1 MWASPFTR
9 RVELALKRK
18 GIPYE
23 YIEEDISNKSP
34 LLLKYNS
41 IHKKV
46 PVLVHNQKP
55 IIDSLV
61 ILEDI
66 DETWKNNPILPQ
78 DPHDRALSR
87 FWAKFIDEKL
97 LVTARKIR
105 SDQEVVEEVIEQL
118 KILENEL
125 TGKEFFGGDKIGNLD
140 IVANVLAFWFI
151 VGQEFSGVKALT
163 FYNGMRGRERASF
176 YGRGA
181 RGGWT
186 AQQWE
191 SSNLRRW
198 NRPEQDGKAARLKS
212 SWKSDIRGID
222 RRVFNQTTAFFFTNF
237 PEDWRQENMW
247 QTFCKY
253 GRVLDIYSPMRK
265 NKMGSRFGFVRY
277 LDVRNERELEIQLD
291 QIRVGSF
298 KLWVNRPRFEDKRS
312 FVKYNQGS
320 NDHSRNRERDQ
331 GTSGHR
337 TFAEVVKGNSE
348 HDPKPT
354 KGKEPKGQSEHLQA
368 RNKNAVNIP
377 AQVWKAKDKDQA
389 RAGMSF
395 TVQEEEFAWLQG
407 CYVGSVHSI
416 ESIPTLQEKFFME
429 GYFSCRVRAMGG
441 RLVLLEGG
449 DKEEIKDL
457 IELAPDWMGQ
467 WFKDI
472 KPWNSSIVAKERF
485 VWLRC
490 QGVPV
495 HAWGHNFFEAIG
507 SVWGNFITLDDSTS
521 KKQRFDIGRMLIST
535 PVMDFIS
542 KSITARVNGEPYTIK
557 VMEEEATNGIF
568 SMKSDHVFNLLSDSE
583 KGSSESWSLNN
594 DSEVDLSGA
603 SVGCKNTPTGEK
615 EEEEA
620 VAGRLEPRG
629 ADFEEV
635 QSPYRWIGEDGK
647 IQANRL
653 SYQGES
659 KVDSESVLG
668 NLAIKTSN
676 KMNIQSR
683 REQTEP
689 HVLSSPVEHK
699 GTWAKNKFRPL
710 NGLTSKSDESD
721 YSNVVANSFV
731 EDTGPNQPPN
741 EMSKSGTTPIVA
753 NTGKQSKSP
762 SLERLSTGQKLD
774 FWKGFE
780 SESGEEHAWMGR
792 NLKKPKHRRRKKTRS
807 CRSIY
812 MGENKKEEQG
822 LIPKGRKQS
831 TKEKGKEE
839 LVPKFSP
846 GSRNQAA
853 GESLN
858 DSGIENR
865 NICLRKATDQNMA
878 ERIWAFA
885 KEIGVGDRG
894 NENEVIRRLEDMEN
908 RDREMCRMLKGKKS
922 GIREIIASEKVE
934 FISIQESKMM
944 EVDFQLCKSVWGA
957 DNFDWVAKPSRGT
970 SGGLICIWNNDILK
984 KEKIIEG
991 ENFVGVH
998 GFWGAS
1004 KIPVYIL
1011 NVYAP
1016 CDMMGKR
1023 TCWSSIKEP
1032 KMEAEGKWCLMGDFN
1047 AIRNQQE
1054 WNGGRTSRRDM
1065 ADFDEFIRE
1074 CGLVDLPLIGRK
1086 FTWYQANGAV
1096 MSRLDRFLLSE
1107 EWCEK
1112 WDDMKQWGL
1121 KRTISDHCPILM
1133 KNQIVDWGPKPFRF
1147 FDMWLENP
1155 ECKELMTK
1163 TWNSTVVSGWHGF
1176 QLKEKLKATKIVLKE
1191 WSKNK
1196 ASEIDLKINMCKED
1210 IAAIDLKGE
1219 EAAINEQEV
1228 QLRRNSFLDL
1238 WKLQNMKESMWR
1250 QKARKTWIR
1259 NGDANTKFFH
1269 RCVKGRRRRN
1279 EIVGIQ
1285 VGDNY
1290 MEQVNEIK
1298 EGVANHF
1305 ENLFKEDKWQR
1316 PHLDGI
1322 PFKKIST
1329 EDNRSLVALFS
1340 EDEVKRAVWSCGS
1353 SKAPGPDG
1361 FNFKFI
1367 REMWETIKSSVMGFI
1382 DDFHRNGK
1390 LDRGVNSSFIV
1401 LIPKVTNPQKIE
1413 EFRPISLIG
1422 VMYKVIAK
1430 LLANRI
1436 SLVLDNVI
1444 GESQSAFIRGRH
1456 MVDSIVI
1463 ANETIDEAKRK
1474 KMASFM
1480 FKMDFEK
1487 AYDKVCW
1494 DFLDNMMMRMDFDPK
1509 WRRWITA
1516 CLESAEMSILING
1529 STTRQ
1534 FKSSRG
1540 LRQGDPLSP
1549 YLFLLVAEGL
1559 NGIISSAINHGLFEG
1574 IDIGNGGLKVSHL
1587 QFADD
1592 SILFGKAVERNIWAA
1607 KRNIWAAKSIMRI
1620 FELVSGLKINFVKSQ
1635 LFSLNVSDEWKS
1647 KIAHIL
1653 HCKQGAFPCRYLG
1666 VPIGSNNKS
1675 IALWKPLIKTFE
1687 KKLSQW
1693 KGRFLSFGGRITLLN
1708 AVLTSL
1714 PVFSMSVH
1722 LLPRGLIL
1730 SLDKIRRNFLWGGGE
1745 NKRKINWVAWDKVCK
1760 SKKEGGLGVKDL
1772 RNFNFALLGKWWSR
1786 LARDDE
1792 GLVYKV
1798 IHHKYGRPEGGF
1810 KLNVGEGCSVNFWKD
1825 KWTGDQPLANRF
1837 PRLFLVSTDKDKR
1850 ISQMGTWKED
1860 KWQWTLHWRRSLYV
1874 WEEDKLTEM
1883 LEIINSTLPVKGQ
1896 KDCWEWR
1903 HNKEGEYSV
1912 KTAYGLLSGNSNSN
1926 TSQTYARVWN
1936 KLIPTKICAFGWQVL
1951 QDRIPTKLN
1960 LYKRGII
1967 LDANQ
1972 TMCSLCGTNIED
1984 TNHLFI
1990 HCSVA
1995 YLVRSKCAQ
2004 WWRLV
2009 MVHPMSCQ
2017 EDFQQHRHPYKN
2029 PLIRTGWDVVWF
2041 SIMWSL
2047 WMARNAKIFKNQE
2060 WDVDRI
2066 VELVQLRSFNW
2077 IKGRTTGYSF
2087 NLYEW
2092 MLEPALSLKDKRAQL
2107 KSKY

>member
-1 MWASPFTR
+1 
-9 RVELALKRK
+9 
-18 GIPYE
+18 
-23 YIEEDISNKSP
+23 
-34 LLLKYNS
+34 
-41 IHKKV
+41 
-46 PVLVHNQKP
+46 
-55 IIDSLV
+55 
-61 ILEDI
+61 
-66 DETWKNNPILPQ
+66 
-78 DPHDRALSR
+78 
-87 FWAKFIDEKL
+87 
-97 LVTARKIR
+97 
-105 SDQEVVEEVIEQL
+105 
-118 KILENEL
+118 
-125 TGKEFFGGDKIGNLD
+125 
-140 IVANVLAFWFI
+140 
-151 VGQEFSGVKALT
+151 
-163 FYNGMRGRERASF
+163 MRGRERAGF
-176 YGRGA
+176 YGRGT
-181 RGGWT
+181 RGGRT
-186 AQQWE
+186 AQRWE
-191 SSNLRRW
+191 SFSLRRW
-198 NRPEQDGKAARLKS
+198 NRPEQDGNAARQKS
-212 SWKSDIRGID
+212 SWNTNIQGID
-222 RRVFNQTTAFFFTNF
+222 RRVFNQATVFFFTNF

-291 QIRVGSF
+291 QIRVGSL
-298 KLWVNRPRFEDKRS
+298 KLWVNIPKFEEKRS
-312 FVKYNQGS
+312 YVKINQRH
-320 NDHSRNRERDQ
+320 NEHTRNRERSQ
-331 GTSGHR
+331 GARGHR

-348 HDPKPT
+348 HDPKPMN
-354 KGKEPKGQSEHLQA
+354 GKEPKGDSEHLQA
-368 RNKNAVNIP
+368 RNKNVVHIP
-377 AQVWKAKDKDQA
+377 AQVWRAKDKDQA
-389 RAGMSF
+389 KAGMSF
-395 TVQEEEFAWLQG
+395 TIQEEEYAWLQG
-407 CYVGSVHSI
+407 CYVGTVHSI
-416 ESIPTLQEKFFME
+416 ETIPTLQEKFFME

-441 RLVLLEGG
+441 HLVLLEGG

-457 IELAPDWMGQ
+457 VELAPDWMRH

-490 QGVPV
+490 QRVTI
-495 HAWGHNFFEAIG
+495 HAWGHNFFESIG
-507 SVWGNFITLDDSTS
+507 SVWGKFITLDDSTN

-542 KSITARVNGEPYTIK
+542 KSITALVNGEPFKIK

-568 SMKSDHVFNLLSDSE
+568 SMKSDHVFKLLTDSDE
-583 KGSSESWSLNN
+583 GSLESWSLPN
-594 DSEVDLSGA
+594 DSDVEHNGA
-603 SVGCKNTPTGEK
+603 SVGCKNTPTGE
-615 EEEEA
+615 EEEEEV
-620 VAGRLEPRG
+620 VAGRLELRG
-629 ADFEEV
+629 TDFEEV
-635 QSPYRWIGEDGK
+635 QSPYRWVKERQNSNGDHVLTLNDSTFNAEGSQDTHQIVEDGK
-647 IQANRL
+647 IQANC
-653 SYQGES
+653 SSNHGES
-659 KVDSESVLG
+659 KDDLETVLV
-668 NLAIKTSN
+668 NQDKKTSN
-676 KMNIQSR
+676 KLKTQRR
-683 REQTEP
+683 REQNRPLES
-689 HVLSSPVEHK
+689 SSPAEHR
-699 GTWAKNKFRPL
+699 GIWANNKYRPL
-710 NGLTSKSDESD
+710 NGPSSKSNDTD
-721 YSNVVANSFV
+721 FSNVVADSFLK
-731 EDTGPNQPPN
+731 DTGPNQPFKENTRN
-741 EMSKSGTTPIVA
+741 ETPPMEA
-753 NTGKQSKSP
+753 HMGGQSKSP
-762 SLERLSTGQKLD
+762 PMECYTIGQRRD

-780 SESGEEHAWMGR
+780 SELGEEHAWMGR
-792 NLKKPKHRRRKKTRS
+792 NLKKAKHRRRKKTRS
-807 CRSIY
+807 
-812 MGENKKEEQG
+812 
-822 LIPKGRKQS
+822 
-831 TKEKGKEE
+831 
-839 LVPKFSP
+839 
-846 GSRNQAA
+846 NQVA

-865 NICLRKATDQNMA
+865 NMCLRKATDQNMA

-894 NENEVIRRLEDMEN
+894 NDIEVIRRLEDMED
-908 RDREMCRMLKGKKS
+908 RDREL
-922 GIREIIASEKVE
+922 
-934 FISIQESKMM
+934 
-944 EVDFQLCKSVWGA
+944 
-957 DNFDWVAKPSRGT
+957 
-970 SGGLICIWNNDILK
+970 
-984 KEKIIEG
+984 
-991 ENFVGVH
+991 
-998 GFWGAS
+998 
-1004 KIPVYIL
+1004 
-1011 NVYAP
+1011 
-1016 CDMMGKR
+1016 
-1023 TCWSSIKEP
+1023 IKELM
-1032 KMEAEGKWCLMGDFN
+1032 MEAEGKWCLMGDFN

-1065 ADFDEFIRE
+1065 AEFDEFIRE

-1121 KRTISDHCPILM
+1121 KRTISYHCPILM

-1147 FDMWLENP
+1147 FDMWLETP

-1176 QLKEKLKATKIVLKE
+1176 QLKEKLKATKKVLKG

-1196 ASEIDLKINMCKED
+1196 ASEIDLKINMCKD
-1210 IAAIDLKGE
+1210 SITAIDLKGE
-1219 EAAINEQEV
+1219 ETAINEQEV

-1238 WKLQNMKESMWR
+1238 WNLQNMKKSMWR

-1259 NGDANTKFFH
+1259 DGDANTKFFH
-1269 RCVKGRRRRN
+1269 RCVKGRRRN
-1279 EIVGIQ
+1279 EIVGIK

-1290 MEQVNEIK
+1290 LEQVNEIK
-1298 EGVANHF
+1298 GGVANHF

-1322 PFKKIST
+1322 PFKKISS
-1329 EDNRSLVALFS
+1329 EDNRSLVAPFS
-1340 EDEVKRAVWSCGS
+1340 EDEVKKAVWSCGS
-1353 SKAPGPDG
+1353 SKAPGPDD

-1367 REMWETIKSSVMGFI
+1367 REMWETIKDSVMGFI

-1390 LDRGVNSSFIV
+1390 LVRGVNSSFIV

-1436 SLVLDNVI
+1436 SLVLDSII
-1444 GESQSAFIRGRH
+1444 GESQMAFIRGRQ

-1463 ANETIDEAKRK
+1463 ANETIDAAKRK

-1480 FKMDFEK
+1480 FKMDFVK

-1494 DFLDNMMMRMDFDPK
+1494 DFLDYMMLRMDFDPK

-1516 CLESAEMSILING
+1516 CLETAEMSILING

-1534 FKSSRG
+1534 FKISRG

-1549 YLFLLVAEGL
+1549 YLFLLVAEGF
-1559 NGIISSAINHGLFEG
+1559 NGIISSTINHGLFEG
-1574 IDIGNGGLKVSHL
+1574 IDIGNGGMKVSHL

-1592 SILFGKAVERNIWAA
+1592 SILFGKAVE
-1607 KRNIWAAKSIMRI
+1607 RNIWAAKSIMRI

-1635 LFSLNVSDEWKS
+1635 LFGLNVSDEWKS
-1647 KIAHIL
+1647 KMAHIL
-1653 HCKQGAFPCRYLG
+1653 HCKQGAFPYRYLG
-1666 VPIGSNNKS
+1666 VPIGSNIKS

-1745 NKRKINWVAWDKVCK
+1745 SKRKINWVSWDKVCK
-1760 SKKEGGLGVKDL
+1760 SKNEGGLGVKDL
-1772 RNFNFALLGKWWSR
+1772 RNFNLALLGKWWSR
-1786 LARDDE
+1786 LARGDE

-1798 IHHKYGRPEGGF
+1798 IYHKYGRPEGSWIEWVNGNGHRGSMWWRNICRIDHTDLCNTGWLSGGF
-1810 KLNVGEGCSVNFWKD
+1810 RLNMGDGCLVNFWKD
-1825 KWTGDQPLANRF
+1825 NWTGDQPLANRF

-1850 ISQMGTWKED
+1850 ISQMGTWRED
-1860 KWQWTLHWRRSLYV
+1860 KWQWTLHWRRSLYE
-1874 WEEDKLTEM
+1874 WEEDNLTKM

-1896 KDCWEWR
+1896 KDCWVWR
-1903 HNKEGEYSV
+1903 YNKEGEYSV
-1912 KTAYGLLSGNSNSN
+1912 KTAYGLLSGNNISN
-1926 TSQTYARVWN
+1926 TTQTHVRVWN
-1936 KLIPTKICAFGWQVL
+1936 NLIPTKICAFGWQVL
-1951 QDRIPTKLN
+1951 QDKIPTKLN

-1967 LDANQ
+1967 LDVNQ
-1972 TMCSLCGTNIED
+1972 AMCSLCGGLCGANIED
-1984 TNHLFI
+1984 ANHLFI

-2004 WWRLV
+2004 WWRLLL
-2009 MVHPMSCQ
+2009 VHPLTCQ

-2029 PLIRTGWDVVWF
+2029 PLIRTGWDVIWF

-2047 WMARNAKIFKNQE
+2047 WMVRNAKIFKNQE
-2060 WDVDRI
+2060 WEVDRI

-2092 MLEPALSLKDKRAQL
+2092 MLEPALSLKDKRVQL
-2107 KSKY
+2107 SFKN